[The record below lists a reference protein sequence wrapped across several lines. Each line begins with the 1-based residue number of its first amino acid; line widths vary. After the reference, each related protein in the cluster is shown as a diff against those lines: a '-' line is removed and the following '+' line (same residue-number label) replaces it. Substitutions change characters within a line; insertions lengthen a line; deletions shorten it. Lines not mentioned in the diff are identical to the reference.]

1 MISIEGFINEKMLVT
16 LLIMR
21 SLSDIVMSWNTV
33 IVGHLMALNRD
44 SDLVRSDYA
53 INIIKQ
59 IYELNRDYQSTDLQT
74 NREELIKPKMRK
86 QPTDGSVYI
95 FINRRRDR
103 MKLLMWQSS
112 GFILYYK
119 RLERGTFELP
129 ENNVSEGKLKINIET
144 LLLMVRGI
152 RLKKIVRKTR
162 YNK

>member
-1 MISIEGFINEKMLVT
+1 MFGLSEQHSYYYYTGICDMRKGFDGLSGLVMNE
-16 LLIMR
+16 
-21 SLSDIVMSWNTV
+21 
-33 IVGHLMALNRD
+33 
-44 SDLVRSDYA
+44 
-53 INIIKQ
+53 
-59 IYELNRDYQSTDLQT
+59 
-74 NREELIKPKMRK
+74 MRK

-129 ENNVSEGKLKINIET
+129 ENNVSEGKLKINLET

-162 YNK
+162 YNKYNK